1 MIYHR
6 LSLFFLAIF
15 TGIAF
20 SSLRAETWILPP
32 AEIDIFGQ
40 IRTTQAGRA
49 DTLLDI
55 ARVYDIGQTEIVLA
69 NPNVDRWMPDD
80 GSEVVLPSR
89 YIFPQAERKGLVI
102 NLAEMRLYYFPEP
115 KKGEKPVVMTFP
127 IGIGRMD
134 WETPLGI
141 SKVIEKKKDPTW
153 IPPESIKKHRIA
165 TGEPPLPDIV
175 PPGPDNPL
183 GRHAMRLS
191 IGKGS
196 YLIHGTIKPFGV
208 GMRVSSGCIRLYPED
223 IENLFDKVPM
233 GTQVNIVNQPI
244 KLGWL
249 LDQLYIELHP
259 PLEEDEA
266 KYADYKQ
273 IVIDAVNNFL
283 AQENSQT
290 KLSVDFEINHQALEK
305 AILEKNGIPALISRI
320 QQKTG

>member
-1 MIYHR
+1 MHR
-6 LSLFFLAIF
+6 FILFFIVVSNGF
-15 TGIAF
+15 AF
-20 SSLRAETWILPP
+20 SSIRAESWVLPP
-32 AEIDIFGQ
+32 ADIDIFGQ

-55 ARVYDIGQTEIVLA
+55 ARLYDIGQTEIVLA
-69 NPNVDRWMPDD
+69 NPGVDRWMPDD
-80 GSEVVLPSR
+80 GSKVVLPSR
-89 YIFPQAERKGLVI
+89 YIFPQAERKGLVL

-115 KKGEKPVVMTFP
+115 QKSEKPVVMTFP

-141 SKVIEKKKDPTW
+141 SRIIEKRKDPTW

-165 TGEPPLPDIV
+165 NGEPPLPDIV

-191 IGKGS
+191 IGKGT
-196 YLIHGTIKPFGV
+196 YLIHGTAKPFGV

-223 IENLFDKVPM
+223 IENLFDKVPI

-249 LDQLYIELHP
+249 LNQLYIELHP
-259 PLEEDEA
+259 PLEENEA
-266 KYADYKQ
+266 EYADYKK
-273 IVIDAVNNFL
+273 IVIATINDFL
-283 AQENSQT
+283 AQKRSQAN
-290 KLSVDFEINHQALEK
+290 LSVDFEINYQALEK
-305 AILEKNGIPALISRI
+305 AILEKNGMPVLISRI
-320 QQKTG
+320 QPQTT